1 MSGLH
6 GPAFP
11 RSGEF
16 IDGYFSGQEGMTLR
30 QWYVSQSLAGLI
42 ATGAD
47 IPAIVKMSFD
57 LADALI
63 SHEIATLPKRDPND
77 DLPF

>member
-1 MSGLH
+1 MSG

-11 RSGEF
+11 RAGEY
-16 IDGYFSGQEGMTLR
+16 IDGYFSGQDGMTLR
-30 QWYVSQSLAGLI
+30 QWYISQSLSGLI

-47 IPAIVKMSFD
+47 IPAIVKMAFD

-63 SHEIATLPKRDPND
+63 SHEIETTPKRDLSD
-77 DLPF
+77 DLPW